1 MKALKIKDKI
11 VFGIV
16 LISLSV
22 FVIALFNTLYY
33 GILEGGEEWVLNPKS
48 VPLSQHDLYYN
59 QRCYFTFVFCL
70 LFTPVELMWGIVS
83 FPTLVNWLNI
93 PYFVCLFL
101 YTKQKHKWLQ
111 LTLILLSIMV
121 LIAFYNCHYR
131 FIGRDIEYHYYV
143 GPKGLGYYLWLLSFI
158 VLFLG
163 MIIKMVPWSTR
174 IKKLMTSR
182 KVLIS
187 GLAVLGIGLCIGI
200 LWYQKNC
207 IMKFYI
213 PEIGLNIKMVKVP
226 LCHVNMYF
234 SKDDHFGADY
244 IQCGVITEKPL
255 MDVYYVPPHTIC
267 VLAASEIGKDKFEI
281 IQYRKVSSP
290 VLKGYDKDSLPVWSF
305 FGHIYTDSTFLKKP
319 SYHIAIG
326 DNFAGIKVK
335 DSKGAMIYD
344 SRKTKGL
351 ME

>member
-1 MKALKIKDKI
+1 MLLSLAL
-11 VFGIV
+11 
-16 LISLSV
+16 
-22 FVIALFNTLYY
+22 FVIALFNPIWYS
-33 GILEGGEEWVLNPKS
+33 ILQGGEEFVGHPDSIPKE
-48 VPLSQHDLYYN
+48 QHNLYFSIP
-59 QRCYFTFVFCL
+59 CYREFFFSMIFMPIEL
-70 LFTPVELMWGIVS
+70 LFGIILS
-83 FPTLVNWLNI
+83 PGKIWLLNV
-93 PYFVCLFL
+93 PYFLCLFL
-101 YTKQKHKWLQ
+101 FKKQKFKWLQ
-111 LTLILLSIMV
+111 LIIILIPISV
-121 LIAFYNCHYR
+121 LIAFHNCHPLLSV
-131 FIGRDIEYHYYV
+131 GRDDTYPYYI

-174 IKKLMTSR
+174 IKKLVTSR